1 MCIAHWCELNALV
14 NGGKFKKPLKIPV
27 EMLFVALWQRRSE
40 FGLRD
45 WFLVIWVV
53 GVFCSELVSNVI
65 VK

>member
-14 NGGKFKKPLKIPV
+14 NGGKFKNPLKIPV
-27 EMLFVALWQRRSE
+27 EVLCVALWQRRSE